1 MLRQIFHPLA
11 RNLARKVAWRFP
23 GLYLWLTIKLRLER
37 SEYFKLSQ
45 QCRTHEPGSLTTHP
59 LNTAA
64 DHPRRR
70 ILYAIHWYELSGAE
84 LFALYCMRTAKEL
97 GHVCHCVST
106 VPSENPEKE
115 TFSQHCVEA
124 LDTNDYFPESG
135 FLQFIS
141 DYIAEHSIDVIHI
154 HHSVL
159 FYEAL
164 PELRKRFPGLHV
176 VDTTHII
183 EYPNGGF
190 PQISARCS
198 PNIDVHNVAS
208 QGLMRAQQEMYRRA
222 FGKELDSRK
231 FHLTYTSSLT
241 AAHEH
246 RHRMDTESPKVIAF
260 YGRFAAQKQ
269 PWVFVATIERL
280 VEQNPNLDVEAH
292 FYGTG
297 EMQEDL
303 QRRIS
308 RSKFHDRFRFLGRN
322 DDKSEVFKRTDILFL
337 SSVNEGL
344 SFTSF
349 EALIYD
355 RLVVCADVGD
365 QGELVARECLVP
377 LTPGFIEEAAE
388 RLEMFLSDNEKYAR
402 ALARSKANLEKIRS
416 REVSPARIEALY
428 TMEKP

>member
-1 MLRQIFHPLA
+1 MIFHPLA
-11 RNLARKVAWRFP
+11 RRLARTIAWRYP
-23 GLYLWLTIKLRLER
+23 GLHLRLTIKLRLER

-45 QCRTHEPGSLTTHP
+45 QCRTYEPGSLTSHP
-59 LNTAA
+59 LNTAVS
-64 DHPRRR
+64 HPRKR
-70 ILYAIHWYELSGAE
+70 ILFAIHWYELSGAE
-84 LFALYCMRTAKEL
+84 LFALYCMRTAREL
-97 GHVCHCVST
+97 GHFCHCVST
-106 VPSENPEKE
+106 VPSDNPEKE
-115 TFSQHCVEA
+115 VFSQYCVEV
-124 LDTNDYFPESG
+124 LDTNDFSSESG

-159 FYEAL
+159 MYEAL

-183 EYPNGGF
+183 EYSNGGF
-190 PQISARCS
+190 PQISAKCS

-208 QGLMRAQQEMYRRA
+208 HGLMRAQQEMYRRA
-222 FGKELDSRK
+222 FRKELDSRK
-231 FHLTYTSSLT
+231 FSLTYTSSLT
-241 AAHEH
+241 AAREF
-246 RHRMDTESPKVIAF
+246 RHRADSESPKVVTF

-280 VEQNPNLDVEAH
+280 VEQNPNLNVEAH

-297 EMQEDL
+297 EMQSDL

-308 RSKFHDRFRFLGRN
+308 RSKFKHHFRLLGRN
-322 DDKSEVFKRTDILFL
+322 DDKSEVFGRTDILFL
-337 SSVNEGL
+337 SSINEGL

-388 RLEMFLSDNEKYAR
+388 RLGMFLTDNEKYAR